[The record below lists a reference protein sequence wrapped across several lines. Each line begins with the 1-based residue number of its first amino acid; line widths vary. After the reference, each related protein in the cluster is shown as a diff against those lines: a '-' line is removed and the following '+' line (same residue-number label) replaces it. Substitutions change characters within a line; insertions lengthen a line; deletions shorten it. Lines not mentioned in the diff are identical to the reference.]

1 VFAVLWTPGAMPALI
16 AGIRVFL
23 AVQPKDVDGRT
34 SVTMTQ
40 KKCFYMTERAPSGKC
55 SADLNCA
62 RIVVWTWGDFFHVNE
77 R

>member
-1 VFAVLWTPGAMPALI
+1 MPALI

-34 SVTMTQ
+34 SPTMTQ
-40 KKCFYMTERAPSGKC
+40 EKWFYMTERALSRKC
-55 SADLNCA
+55 SADWNRA